1 MAKFTIKDLAE
12 GKCAVKNDGSVE
24 ELNKVLKAAF
34 PIDIKAVGNAAFY
47 RKLRVGHWIGKEI
60 IELPIQSVKDFLE
73 EIEKPKLPKRKDKI
87 MKFNIP
93 TDKLLHL
100 ICCYAITLT
109 FGIFAEWIGV
119 VVCLV
124 LALGKEFIWDKWL
137 KKGTFEWQDI
147 NYDLI
152 GLICGLCVSIVQHQ
166 VFM

>member
-1 MAKFTIKDLAE
+1 
-12 GKCAVKNDGSVE
+12 
-24 ELNKVLKAAF
+24 
-34 PIDIKAVGNAAFY
+34 
-47 RKLRVGHWIGKEI
+47 
-60 IELPIQSVKDFLE
+60 
-73 EIEKPKLPKRKDKI
+73 
-87 MKFNIP
+87 MKFNIS

-109 FGIFAEWIGV
+109 FGIFAEWIGA

-147 NYDLI
+147 NYDLV